1 MGYNTI
7 QYEQDGPIGTLT
19 YNRPQTINAMNG
31 EMVREL
37 VDFWRQ
43 REDDFTVKVII
54 TRGAGEKGFC
64 SGMDLKE
71 FSNKGDQTPG
81 LDDFYG
87 GQSYF
92 SKIYRLMRSC
102 PQPII
107 AAVHGPAMGG
117 GLSLTLASDICIASP
132 DAMFCA
138 QYINIGVGGADMG
151 SSYFLWRIVGWRKAA
166 EMCLTGNR
174 IYAEEALRIGLVND
188 IHPRESL
195 MAAAMEIAQ
204 SMASKSRIALHMTK
218 EALNTALNATSLED
232 AIKLEDR
239 NQCFMTMGGMVD
251 SKIRR

>member
-19 YNRPQTINAMNG
+19 YNRPQAINAMNS

-71 FSNKGDQTPG
+71 FSGRGDQTPS

-92 SKIYRLMRSC
+92 SRIYRLMRSC

-117 GLSLTLASDICIASP
+117 GLSLALASDICIASP

-166 EMCLTGNR
+166 EMCLTGVR
-174 IYAEEALRIGLVND
+174 IYAEEALRIGLVNY
-188 IHPRESL
+188 IHPRENL
-195 MAAAMEIAQ
+195 MAAAVEIAQ
-204 SMASKSRIALHMTK
+204 NMASKSRIALHMTK
-218 EALNTALNATSLED
+218 EALNTALNASSLED
-232 AIKLEDR
+232 AVKLEDR